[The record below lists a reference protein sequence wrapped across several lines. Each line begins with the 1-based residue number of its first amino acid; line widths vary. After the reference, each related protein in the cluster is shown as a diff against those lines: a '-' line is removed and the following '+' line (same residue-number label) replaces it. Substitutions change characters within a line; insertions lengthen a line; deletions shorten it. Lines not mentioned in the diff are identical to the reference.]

1 MAQDYDANQRMLIW
15 VSHNLGTMDSSEQ
28 DIVNW
33 RFVEGLDYGI
43 IGDKLGI
50 SEEESKLLAYSALRN
65 LQRKVFPP
73 R

>member
-1 MAQDYDANQRMLIW
+1 
-15 VSHNLGTMDSSEQ
+15 MDSSEQ